1 MKKVI
6 VGGLLAGGAMVVGAG
21 LGLGAGVAK
30 ADTYG
35 HVGDLDGEAV
45 AMEMQAHGW
54 VQTPSQARTMAI
66 EVCEH
71 RLAGYTEMQTIGW
84 IGFPGVPASQR
95 TQVEV
100 AAVISAEF
108 HFCPNFLG
116 YSVTPSDVSY
126 VSGD

>member
-1 MKKVI
+1 MKKMI
-6 VGGLLAGGAMVVGAG
+6 VGGLLAGGAMLVGAG
-21 LGLGAGVAK
+21 LVLGAGVAK

-45 AMEMQAHGW
+45 AMEVQAQGW

-66 EVCEH
+66 EMCEH

-84 IGFPGVPASQR
+84 MGFPGVPASQR
-95 TQVEV
+95 TQLEV
-100 AAVISAEF
+100 DALISAEF

-116 YSVTPSDVSY
+116 DSVTSSNVS
-126 VSGD
+126 